1 MARAN
6 RREAGDR
13 TAKKPARDDIA
24 RKAFDIYVAR
34 GGEHG
39 HDLEDWLNAESQLL
53 ADLVSRRRHRD
64 D

>member
-6 RREAGDR
+6 RRVAGDR
-13 TAKKPARDDIA
+13 EAKKPAPDEIA

-53 ADLVSRRRHRD
+53 ADLVSRRRPRAD
-64 D
+64 